1 MIFPAPNQSM
11 AFIRLRLIF
20 QRQTSGRS
28 RQCLLPFWRTIVVT
42 YSSLLVRLAAKGS
55 QQLSH
60 WYDIVT
66 IDLKQADPGAIM
78 VKFAILAQIAPSHD
92 TPERFFLLREK
103 MLSEHSNKV
112 PIRLTIS
119 RNSTRES
126 RKFVGSRANL
136 WQFVYFHLTAWI
148 PRLRSP
154 TPIMAPG
161 QIILVSRH
169 VELDKFAVLSS
180 AAQMINMIQTVSN
193 S

>member
-1 MIFPAPNQSM
+1 M
-11 AFIRLRLIF
+11 
-20 QRQTSGRS
+20 
-28 RQCLLPFWRTIVVT
+28 
-42 YSSLLVRLAAKGS
+42 RLAAKGS

-136 WQFVYFHLTAWI
+136 
-148 PRLRSP
+148 
-154 TPIMAPG
+154 
-161 QIILVSRH
+161 
-169 VELDKFAVLSS
+169 
-180 AAQMINMIQTVSN
+180 
-193 S
+193 